1 MGHGRRADG
10 VTQSDVEK
18 MIMDYFA
25 YEGNKAVLEDHDY
38 HRRSSKRIS
47 FVETGKTEAAMENIK
62 SFASIFNQ
70 HFPGEK
76 LDSKASFRVKL
87 LQLNILFSHR
97 AYPGFPVDAAV
108 SLETL
113 KTSHSRRRSHFVQ
126 SRASCPLSRTWLG
139 QLPVGIEYRS
149 HYVELLRQN
158 NINIEPPLL
167 KLLPLFCKLSAYRG
181 ALESNSSSITKNWM
195 NLAGQFMMQ
204 ACLEILLVHG
214 TSDAD
219 LLREAFSWSWKSDG
233 NVDEVFANQG
243 EREMAEWERIRTAW
257 AGVLTPGS
265 KQVPLAHHLIQVA
278 AAYPVHTLESDLTNF
293 LQTLHDAGSL
303 PRLLQVEDGQIDGL
317 TAAQS
322 IQLLKRARVS
332 L

>member
-1 MGHGRRADG
+1 MCHGRRADG
-10 VTQSDVEK
+10 VTQADVEK
-18 MIMDYFA
+18 MIMDYFS
-25 YEGNKAVLEDHDY
+25 YEGNKAVLEEHDS
-38 HRRSSKRIS
+38 RKRASKRIS
-47 FVETGKTEAAMENIK
+47 FVEGASSETAMENVK
-62 SFASIFNQ
+62 SFVSIFNQ

-97 AYPGFPVDAAV
+97 AHSGFPVDAAI
-108 SLETL
+108 SLESL
-113 KTSHSRRRSHFVQ
+113 KTSHGRRRSHFVQ
-126 SRASCPLSRTWLG
+126 SRASCPLSRSFLG

-158 NINIEPPLL
+158 NISIEPPLL

-181 ALESNSSSITKNWM
+181 ALESNSSSITKDWM

-219 LLREAFSWSWKSDG
+219 LLKEAFSWSWKSDG
-233 NVDEVFANQG
+233 NVDEMFANQSQ
-243 EREMAEWERIRTAW
+243 REIAEWERIRAGW
-257 AGVLTPGS
+257 AGVLTPSS
-265 KQVPLAHHLIQVA
+265 KQVPLAHHLIQIA
-278 AAYPVHTLESDLTNF
+278 AAYPVQSFERDLMNF
-293 LQTLHDAGSL
+293 LQTLHDGVSL

-322 IQLLKRARVS
+322 IELLKRAQIS
-332 L
+332 